1 MRESVVATMTNDY
14 HIAVPSERKTGVMLD
29 KVLIRARAVL
39 AVAKEPLSAE
49 DIFRRTSGIP
59 ISSLY
64 HLLNSMV
71 RLGWLRTFSRPT
83 PHLSGN
89 GKSMTLYVWTGE
101 GYPRRCPGCGLT
113 LYSAEMAKGHGG
125 PRCR

>member
-1 MRESVVATMTNDY
+1 MTEDY
-14 HIAVPSERKTGVMLD
+14 HVAVPREKKTGVMLD
-29 KVLIRARAVL
+29 KVLVRARSVL
-39 AVAKEPLSAE
+39 AVAKEPASAE

-71 RLGWLRTFSRPT
+71 RLGWLRTFSRPG

-89 GKSMTLYVWTGE
+89 GKTVRLYVREGE
-101 GYPRRCPGCGLT
+101 GYPRECPTCGLT
-113 LYSAEMAKGHGG
+113 LYSAEMADRHGG
-125 PRCR
+125 ARCR